1 MVDDKTKLI
10 YLDNAAAT
18 MLDRRVLRE
27 MMPYLQDRFYN
38 PSAAYSVAR
47 AVKADLEEARHRL
60 AVVIGARSAEIVLT
74 AGATESDNIAL
85 HGVSGDII
93 VSATEHPAVLNV
105 AKMRGGKSIS
115 VDNKGGINL
124 AELKSAISDQTEL
137 ISVGYVNS
145 ETGAIADLAAV
156 VDLVRRVRSDRRE
169 RGIARQLLLHT
180 DASQAVGICDL
191 NVARLGVDL
200 MTLNAGKCYGP
211 KQAGLLYVRAGV
223 RLQPLIIGGGQ
234 EMGLRSGTE
243 NVANAVGFAKSLEL
257 AEAHRKS
264 EVKRLGVLRNQL
276 RYFVLQ
282 EFKEAKINEGRRQ
295 SPAILNFSIPGLDGE
310 RAVFALDEHGVMV
323 STGSACA
330 ANKGLRS
337 HVLVAMGLTALEA
350 DGSIRLSMGRFT
362 TADDIEQLK
371 PILADTIREQLKFG
385 AMS

>member
-18 MLDRRVLRE
+18 MLDHRVLRE

-105 AKMRGGKSIS
+105 AKMCGGKSIS